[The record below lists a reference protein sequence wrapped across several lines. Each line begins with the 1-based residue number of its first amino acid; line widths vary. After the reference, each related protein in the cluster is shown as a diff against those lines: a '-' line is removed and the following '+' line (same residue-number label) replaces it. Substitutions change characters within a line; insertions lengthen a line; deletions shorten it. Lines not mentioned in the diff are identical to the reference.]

1 MSDYIAKTVL
11 WLRKNSLTSV
21 VLEGSGGGD
30 SGSIE
35 DVTVYRTDDKVA
47 DGIDLPDDLKDGLES
62 DATDL
67 ADWDWC
73 NDDGGTIRLE
83 VRATGHY
90 EVTGGWYESK
100 LVDADPTTGEIT
112 DDELQEWAD
121 EDEDEDEDEDDDAP
135 EITLNLTPAQADEV
149 SRILFASGTPVSREV
164 ASLIEDATRNTR

>member
-11 WLRKNSLTSV
+11 WLRKNNLTSV

-47 DGIDLPDDLKDGLES
+47 DDIELPESLKDGLES
-62 DATDL
+62 DATNL
-67 ADWDWC
+67 ADWDWY
-73 NDDGGTIRLE
+73 NNEGGTIRLE
-83 VRATGHY
+83 VRASGHY

-112 DDELQEWAD
+112 DDELKEWAD
-121 EDEDEDEDEDDDAP
+121 EDEDEDEGDDAP
-135 EITLNLTPAQADEV
+135 AITLNLTPAQADEV